1 MSPRASI
8 RFSTNIVN
16 ESIRRQDHIKHT
28 VVPVAANN
36 RVDRQVLDRFCA
48 E

>member
-1 MSPRASI
+1 MSPRTSI

-28 VVPVAANN
+28 VVLVAANN
-36 RVDRQVLDRFCA
+36 RLDWLSTL
-48 E
+48 